1 MSADA
6 NYEIVNKS
14 PLGQELNKDESE
26 ALAAVISTQTLQDG
40 QILLKEGS
48 VDDSLHVI
56 TRGSLAVTRNT
67 GGGDYVTLHVL
78 QARNLAGEMGFVDG
92 KEHSAT
98 LRALGDAEVFSLR
111 RQSLESLIESHP
123 RLVYKVMRT
132 IIRSVHSTLLRMNQ
146 QFVEMNNYIMKEHGR
161 Y

>member
-1 MSADA
+1 MNGDA
-6 NYEIVNKS
+6 NYEIVCKS
-14 PLGQELNKDESE
+14 PLGVELDKDDCE
-26 ALAAVISTQTLQDG
+26 ALAAVISTQLLQDG
-40 QILLKEGS
+40 QVLLKEGS

-56 TRGSLAVTRNT
+56 TSGRMAVTRNT
-67 GGGDYVTLHVL
+67 GGGDYITLHVL
-78 QARNLAGEMGFVDG
+78 QAGNLAGEMGFVDG

-98 LRALGDAEVFSLR
+98 LRAIGNAEVFTLR
-111 RQSLESLIESHP
+111 RESLESLIESHP
-123 RLVYKVMRT
+123 RLVYNVMRT